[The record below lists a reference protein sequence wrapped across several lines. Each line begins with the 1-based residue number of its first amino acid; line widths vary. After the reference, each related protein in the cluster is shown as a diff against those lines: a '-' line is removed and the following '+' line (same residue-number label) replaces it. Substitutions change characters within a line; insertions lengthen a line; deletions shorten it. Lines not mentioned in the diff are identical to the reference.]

1 VLRPSDEVKTLA
13 YHAEIF
19 KLVNN
24 VPMDFMYDKP
34 KRLKCREFQNYYD
47 GLEDKTKIN
56 FAMWTDNPLHK
67 RAIIMAKR
75 KMVIDFLKTTD
86 KNAIM
91 DAFDKHHENGK
102 SA

>member
-1 VLRPSDEVKTLA
+1 
-13 YHAEIF
+13 
-19 KLVNN
+19 
-24 VPMDFMYDKP
+24 MDFMYDKP

-56 FAMWTDNPLHK
+56 FAMWADNPLHK

-75 KMVIDFLKTTD
+75 KMVVDFLKTAD
-86 KNAIM
+86 KNEIM
-91 DAFDKHHENGK
+91 DVFDKHHENGK